1 MYLVLSFL
9 KHLKAVVSFMDKK
22 QKEELKKIV
31 LATQDEI
38 LHEIEELE
46 IKTAPIAPD
55 CSLGRLTRLD
65 AMQEKSLNEAVLEKA
80 KIRLKKIAF
89 VLRKIDNEDYGLCS
103 ICEEEIPYGRLC
115 IVPESTICV
124 SCANEQN

>member
-1 MYLVLSFL
+1 
-9 KHLKAVVSFMDKK
+9 MDKK
-22 QKEELKKIV
+22 QREELKKII
-31 LATQDEI
+31 LTTKDEI
-38 LHEIEELE
+38 LREIEELE
-46 IKTAPIAPD
+46 MKIAPIAPD

-65 AMQEKSLNEAVLEKA
+65 AMQEQSLNQAVLEKA

-89 VLRKIDNEDYGLCS
+89 VLTKIDNEDYGLCT

-124 SCANEQN
+124 NCANEQN